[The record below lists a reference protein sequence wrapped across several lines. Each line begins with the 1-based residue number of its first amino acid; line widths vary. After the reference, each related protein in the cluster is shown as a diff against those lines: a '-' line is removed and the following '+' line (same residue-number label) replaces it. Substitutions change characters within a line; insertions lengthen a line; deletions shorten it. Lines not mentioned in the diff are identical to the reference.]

1 MLVFPFC
8 GEPGRAFPL
17 PLLHFRRV
25 LVRNLVAARLPAR
38 RAVVKTIAA
47 QADVHLPLAGATVL
61 LAIALVF
68 GHVALHAVVPVSGGG
83 GHGRTL
89 ARVRER
95 GKFRW

>member
-1 MLVFPFC
+1 MPGASRAKARCLV
-8 GEPGRAFPL
+8 G
-17 PLLHFRRV
+17 
-25 LVRNLVAARLPAR
+25 NLVAARLPAR

-61 LAIALVF
+61 LAIALVL